1 MGIPVVM
8 MITATLALVG
18 ANSSFAA
25 EGEQGDRS
33 CTSGQHVVNRG
44 DSTAGSQYHYQSTGS
59 GLVRSFTHPYKAYR
73 HVDYSNWRFSSP
85 HWYIHV
91 AYDWS
96 LYNETTYALHQVF
109 LIECLRKH
117 GYPPVQKLP

>member
-1 MGIPVVM
+1 MRTSMRILVAM
-8 MITATLALVG
+8 MTTATLALAG
-18 ANSSFAA
+18 ASSALAA
-25 EGEQGDRS
+25 EGEEGDRS
-33 CTSGQHVVNRG
+33 CTSGQDVVNRG

-73 HVDYSNWRFSSP
+73 HVDYSNWGFSSA

-96 LYNETTYALHQVF
+96 LYNETTYAYCVN
-109 LIECLRKH
+109 
-117 GYPPVQKLP
+117 